1 VSVPFRINDVIL
13 YLRQFAK
20 MTRAAIQRHL
30 RIIGC
35 KLDTHCTQKQLF
47 QRTRL
52 MLLDGDAG
60 RTLLPVY
67 DQRTVTL
74 AAWLWSS
81 KYRLF
86 HRSVITMVLL
96 LAFFERA
103 SVRPLSP
110 PAMWSETITASL
122 EIVLLVFLVIDAV
135 LSWKLKRTIKWKS
148 WLAFKVYFVV
158 VAIACICVNAVFPVV
173 PKFHRAL
180 RPVVVIASSRS
191 VRRIT
196 SSLLRSLVRIIRMA
210 GLLFVHVV
218 VFSVVAF
225 LLFGGQSFDTCS
237 GPPSFQY
244 CSTFTQQC
252 TDYFGSVGMAMRQL
266 FILLTTANFPDV
278 MLPAYKC
285 NPWSAI
291 FFIVYLLLGLSFL
304 LNIVLATS
312 YTAFQANNK
321 TAIIRRVLKRNLAL
335 DAVFYAVIDY
345 HRHTRTTVLHPST
358 QSLDNDLMGACW

>member
-1 VSVPFRINDVIL
+1 
-13 YLRQFAK
+13 

-35 KLDTHCTQKQLF
+35 KLDTHCTKAQLF
-47 QRTRL
+47 QRTVL
-52 MLLDGDAG
+52 MLLDGFAG

-74 AAWLWSS
+74 AAWLRSS

-86 HRSVITMVLL
+86 QRCVITMLLL
-96 LAFFERA
+96 LAFFEKA
-103 SVRPLSP
+103 SVRGASP
-110 PAMWSETITASL
+110 PAVWSETKTATI
-122 EIVLLVFLVIDAV
+122 EVVLLVFLVVDAG
-135 LSWKLKRTIKWKS
+135 LSWKLKRGMKWKS

-158 VAIACICVNAVFPVV
+158 VAVACICVNAIFPVV
-173 PKFHRAL
+173 PKLHRSL
-180 RPVVVIASSRS
+180 RPVMVVASSRS

-218 VFSVVAF
+218 VFAVVAF
-225 LLFGGQSFDTCS
+225 LLFGGQSFDSCS

-266 FILLTTANFPDV
+266 FVLLTTANFPDV
-278 MLPAYKC
+278 MLPVYKC
-285 NPWSAI
+285 SPWSSV
-291 FFIVYLLLGLSFL
+291 FFVVYLLLGLSFL

-312 YTAFQANNK
+312 YTAFQTNNK
-321 TAIIRRVLKRNLAL
+321 KAIVQMVLKRNLAL
-335 DAVFYAVIDY
+335 DAVFYAVVDY
-345 HRHTRTTVLHPST
+345 HRHSSTTAVNPST
-358 QSLDNDLMGACW
+358 QNPDDDLLGTAGVVFRCFRMLALQFYQ